1 VPQQLE
7 MDKMQFE
14 LPPSHGVPAESQ
26 DSVGKKSDHVPG
38 PPSPQLVS

>member
-14 LPPSHGVPAESQ
+14 SRPHDDDVGAPKGTHVPRPPSLQLAEPK
-26 DSVGKKSDHVPG
+26 V
-38 PPSPQLVS
+38 

>member
-14 LPPSHGVPAESQ
+14 LPLKP
-26 DSVGKKSDHVPG
+26 DHVSE
-38 PPSPQLVS
+38 PPSPQLVG